1 VTFYWGVDPS
11 ADSMTVGHLAMAMMV
26 KHFIEHGHKAILLI
40 GGATGLIGDPDG
52 KAQER
57 DLKSTE
63 EIDHNK
69 ACIEAQYRQIFA
81 GQEFQIVDNFDW
93 FKGLG
98 YLQFLRDI
106 GKHVPMRQM
115 LAREFVQS
123 RLGENG
129 DGISYAEFSYS
140 LIQGYDFL
148 HLHREYGVSL
158 QVCGSDQWG
167 NSIAGVELI
176 RRLESR
182 EAHVWSAPLVINKS
196 TGKKFGKSEAGAVW
210 LDPAKTSPT
219 QFYQFWVTIDDDSVE
234 DYLKIYTQLSQEDI
248 AGLMLQHTADR
259 QQRIA
264 QMRLAKE
271 VTTIVHG
278 EDATTFA
285 ELVTGYLVGKS
296 NIGDATEDIL
306 AEIRRNIPHCRAGEK
321 SSIDEALVGSTL
333 ASSKSEARRLL
344 SEGAISIN
352 GQKFTRE
359 NFEPQ
364 DFKNGRLLIRRG
376 KAFKDSAL
384 VELAS

>member
-1 VTFYWGVDPS
+1 
-11 ADSMTVGHLAMAMMV
+11 
-26 KHFIEHGHKAILLI
+26 
-40 GGATGLIGDPDG
+40 
-52 KAQER
+52 
-57 DLKSTE
+57 
-63 EIDHNK
+63 
-69 ACIEAQYRQIFA
+69 
-81 GQEFQIVDNFDW
+81 
-93 FKGLG
+93 
-98 YLQFLRDI
+98 
-106 GKHVPMRQM
+106 MRQM